1 MTISIKDYYIKPNI
15 STLKLHLQL
24 VILKRGSNY
33 FSSLVKDDYRSSYN
47 NKILST
53 ISIKLQSIINLK
65 SNRILSSKNNLETFE
80 SINTIIIENIS
91 KNSSRFIFLM
101 LKTLKKIKNYNRKIS
116 LILLLLLIF
125 TYFLFI

>member
-24 VILKRGSNY
+24 VILKRGSNC

-65 SNRILSSKNNLETFE
+65 SNRILSSKNNLENFE
-80 SINTIIIENIS
+80 SINIIIIENIC
-91 KNSSRFIFLM
+91 KNLSRFIFLI
-101 LKTLKKIKNYNRKIS
+101 LKTLKKIKNYNRKIY